1 MRRFVIMALAPPV
14 ADWLFWDRDVSLCIL
29 FLWWGSC
36 AIVCIVFADLFEC
49 VTLDCRLAVIL
60 VVFWKKQW
68 QRSLKSF

>member
-1 MRRFVIMALAPPV
+1 MPQRIEYIPY
-14 ADWLFWDRDVSLCIL
+14 
-29 FLWWGSC
+29 